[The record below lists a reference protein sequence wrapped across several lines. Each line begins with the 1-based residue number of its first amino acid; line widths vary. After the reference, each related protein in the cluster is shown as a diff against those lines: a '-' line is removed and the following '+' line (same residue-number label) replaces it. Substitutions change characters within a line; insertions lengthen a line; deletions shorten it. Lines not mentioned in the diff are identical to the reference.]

1 MVIIFSLCFYV
12 CVVNWQWSAG
22 MHLVSRHRNLM
33 NLRGFFFSVS
43 QTTTPLLRHF
53 RHTCCYYYYDYYYF
67 AWRDNVVTPQQAV
80 CFGQS
85 WTGNVF
91 TGTAI
96 VVTLSRRCW
105 PPPPL
110 QSSPP
115 LSRWRYCR
123 RRFTAEFTHRRTS
136 CRLGRP
142 SCLDK
147 LLKYHGTSG
156 RQRHTSSQ
164 PQRVNIANSRP
175 RGTIEDGTKSPD

>member
-1 MVIIFSLCFYV
+1 MFTVAVIDDDQLV
-12 CVVNWQWSAG
+12 CAWYPGSETWWISEV
-22 MHLVSRHRNLM
+22 
-33 NLRGFFFSVS
+33 FFFLIS
-43 QTTTPLLRHF
+43 QTTPLLRYC
-53 RHTCCYYYYDYYYF
+53 RHTCCYYYYDYF
-67 AWRDNVVTPQQAV
+67 AWRDNVVTLQQAV

-110 QSSPP
+110 QSLP
-115 LSRWRYCR
+115 LLSHWRYCH
-123 RRFTAEFTHRRTS
+123 RRFIAEFTRRHTS
-136 CRLGRP
+136 CRLARP

-156 RQRHTSSQ
+156 RRRHTSSQ
-164 PQRVNIANSRP
+164 PQIVNIADTWP
-175 RGTIEDGTKSPD
+175 RCTIDDGTKSPD